1 MIIFI
6 KWGLKRLNINILEN
20 IPSKMKLKKL
30 FEEQTKKNN
39 EIEINSKIKNSEF
52 KNNPP
57 RKHIIDEVDLSDDN
71 QKLKK
76 KEDDKKNKKNGKS
89 IHVKFDN
96 EAIYKN
102 KSKKSSRNHKSK
114 KDKDS
119 RLISE
124 ANHPRNNN
132 SYFNANYKKNENL
145 TVIESYTSDK
155 LKKFNIGQTKHSE
168 DNQSESIDPK
178 EINIIPYFE
187 AIRFDDRNYAQMFLS
202 VIFSEIK
209 IIRIFYYKNTFEH
222 LSIILSEYTFELCL
236 DLTLNCLLY
245 TEDVIS
251 EKYNNNGSIKFF
263 TTLSLSFMSNIIS
276 SIISFFICKLSDY
289 VEFFELIIH
298 DVTDKSKYLLNMLKF
313 KKYLCIKLSAFFII
327 QTIFNLMMCYYL
339 MIFCT
344 VYHKTQ
350 GSIMIN
356 YLTGI
361 AESMAISFGLALIT
375 SLMRYLSLR
384 YRWKSIYYISKYF
397 FEKF

>member
-20 IPSKMKLKKL
+20 IPNKMKLQKL

-39 EIEINSKIKNSEF
+39 EIEINSKSKNSEF

-76 KEDDKKNKKNGKS
+76 KEDDKKNKKNGKA
-89 IHVKFDN
+89 IHVEFDN

-155 LKKFNIGQTKHSE
+155 LKKFNIGQAKHSE

-178 EINIIPYFE
+178 DINIIPYFE

-384 YRWKSIYYISKYF
+384 YRWKSIYYTSKYF

>member
-1 MIIFI
+1 M
-6 KWGLKRLNINILEN
+6 
-20 IPSKMKLKKL
+20 
-30 FEEQTKKNN
+30 
-39 EIEINSKIKNSEF
+39 

-57 RKHIIDEVDLSDDN
+57 RKHIIDEVNLSDDN

-89 IHVKFDN
+89 IHAKFDN

-114 KDKDS
+114 KYKDL

-124 ANHPRNNN
+124 ANHSRNNN
-132 SYFNANYKKNENL
+132 SYCNANYKKNENL
-145 TVIESYTSDK
+145 AVIEPYTSEK
-155 LKKFNIGQTKHSE
+155 LKKFNIGQTKHSK

-209 IIRIFYYKNTFEH
+209 MIRIFYYKNTFEH

-263 TTLSLSFMSNIIS
+263 TTLSLSFMSHIIS

-298 DVTDKSKYLLNMLKF
+298 DVTDKSKYLLNMLKY

-356 YLTGI
+356 YITGV
-361 AESMAISFGLALIT
+361 AESLAISLVLALIT
-375 SLMRYLSLR
+375 SLMRYLSIK
-384 YRWKSIYYISKYF
+384 YKWKSIYYTSKYF
-397 FEKF
+397 FENF

>member
-1 MIIFI
+1 M
-6 KWGLKRLNINILEN
+6 G
-20 IPSKMKLKKL
+20 KKL
-30 FEEQTKKNN
+30 EC
-39 EIEINSKIKNSEF
+39 
-52 KNNPP
+52 
-57 RKHIIDEVDLSDDN
+57 DEVDLSDDD

-76 KEDDKKNKKNGKS
+76 KEEDKKNKKNKKSLGKVL
-89 IHVKFDN
+89 HVKFDN
-96 EAIYKN
+96 EAIYKS

-114 KDKDS
+114 KDKGT

-124 ANHPRNNN
+124 ANHSRNNN
-132 SYFNANYKKNENL
+132 SNFKVNYKKNENL
-145 TVIESYTSDK
+145 TVDEFYTNDK
-155 LKKFNIGQTKHSE
+155 LKKFNINQTKHSE
-168 DNQSESIDPK
+168 DDQKEIIDPK

-298 DVTDKSKYLLNMLKF
+298 DVTDKSKYFLNMLKF
-313 KKYLCIKLSAFFII
+313 KKYLGIKLTAFFII

-361 AESMAISFGLALIT
+361 AESMAISF
-375 SLMRYLSLR
+375 
-384 YRWKSIYYISKYF
+384 
-397 FEKF
+397 